1 MDRYYNEPIYK
12 SWFDRNYPDL
22 IIEEALG
29 YSTAKKPQV
38 ESNRDFVGTEIIP
51 EAQATSVVSSI
62 SQSENNSDIAN
73 MALVVWGLL
82 LLFGAVYGFKKRTD
96 SNSKHISLNTDMI
109 RKKNFS
115 SITNSDPMGII
126 QTRLVKGEI
135 TIREYGKLKQ
145 KLDKS
150 SK

>member
-1 MDRYYNEPIYK
+1 
-12 SWFDRNYPDL
+12 
-22 IIEEALG
+22 
-29 YSTAKKPQV
+29 
-38 ESNRDFVGTEIIP
+38 
-51 EAQATSVVSSI
+51 
-62 SQSENNSDIAN
+62 
-73 MALVVWGLL
+73 
-82 LLFGAVYGFKKRTD
+82 
-96 SNSKHISLNTDMI
+96 MI